1 MAAKI
6 EDVAREAGV
15 STATVSRVLS
25 GKPYVSEDL
34 RKRVLDAVQTLSYRP
49 SRVAR
54 SLRVQRSNIIGLIV
68 SDVQNPF
75 FTTVARAVEDVAY
88 QHQFSV
94 FLCNTDEDP
103 EKEALYIDL
112 MLAEHVA
119 GVIVTPS
126 SSTSKAYRH
135 LVDADVPVVALD
147 RRVEGGDIDTVV
159 VDNVSGAYEAVAH
172 LIAEGH
178 RRIGAVLGARV
189 STTGEE
195 RYRGY
200 ARALE
205 AHGIPLDPALVRSGV
220 GRTGIGYEFTQE
232 LLALANPPTAL
243 FVGNNLLTIGALRAI
258 QEQGLRIPVDI
269 ALASFDETDWM
280 YFVRPAL
287 TVVAQPTYEL
297 GQIAAEMLLRRLDD
311 KHAPPREVV
320 LRPTLLIR
328 DSSRR

>member
-1 MAAKI
+1 
-6 EDVAREAGV
+6 
-15 STATVSRVLS
+15 
-25 GKPYVSEDL
+25 
-34 RKRVLDAVQTLSYRP
+34 VQTLSYRP

-54 SLRVQRSNIIGLIV
+54 SLRVQRSSIIGLIV
-68 SDVQNPF
+68 SDIQNPF

-103 EKEALYIDL
+103 EKETLYIDL

-147 RRVEGGDIDTVV
+147 RRVEDGDIDTVV

-178 RRIGAVLGARV
+178 RRIGAVLGTRV

-205 AHGIPLDPALVRSGV
+205 AHGIALDPALVRSGV
-220 GRTGIGYEFTQE
+220 GRTGIGYEYTQE

-258 QEQGLRIPVDI
+258 QERGLQIPVDI

-311 KHAPPREVV
+311 KHTPPQEVV

>member
-54 SLRVQRSNIIGLIV
+54 SLRVQRSNILGLIV

-178 RRIGAVLGARV
+178 RRIGAVLGTRV

-311 KHAPPREVV
+311 KHAPPQEVV

>member
-1 MAAKI
+1 
-6 EDVAREAGV
+6 
-15 STATVSRVLS
+15 
-25 GKPYVSEDL
+25 
-34 RKRVLDAVQTLSYRP
+34 
-49 SRVAR
+49 
-54 SLRVQRSNIIGLIV
+54 
-68 SDVQNPF
+68 
-75 FTTVARAVEDVAY
+75 
-88 QHQFSV
+88 
-94 FLCNTDEDP
+94 
-103 EKEALYIDL
+103 

-159 VDNVSGAYEAVAH
+159 VDNVSGAYEVVAH

-178 RRIGAVLGARV
+178 RRIGAVLGTRV

-220 GRTGIGYEFTQE
+220 GRTGIGYEYTQE

>member
-54 SLRVQRSNIIGLIV
+54 SLRVQRSNILGLIV

-159 VDNVSGAYEAVAH
+159 VDNVSGAYEVVAH

-178 RRIGAVLGARV
+178 RRIGAVLGTRV

-220 GRTGIGYEFTQE
+220 GRTGIGYEYTQE

>member
-54 SLRVQRSNIIGLIV
+54 SLRVQRSNILGLIV

-178 RRIGAVLGARV
+178 RRIGAVLGTRV

-205 AHGIPLDPALVRSGV
+205 AHGIPLDSALVRSGV

-258 QEQGLRIPVDI
+258 QERGLRIPVDI

-311 KHAPPREVV
+311 KHAPPQEVV